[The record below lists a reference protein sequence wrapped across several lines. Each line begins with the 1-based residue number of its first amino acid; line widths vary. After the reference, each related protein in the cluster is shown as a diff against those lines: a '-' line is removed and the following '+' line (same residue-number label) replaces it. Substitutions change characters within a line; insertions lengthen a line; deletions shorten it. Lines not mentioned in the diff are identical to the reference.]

1 MDGDLKWVFRRTAV
15 SSKRQKT
22 VEMNKLLFLFLCT
35 SFLSYSQKT
44 AEQIAE
50 QLKPE
55 KSTIVH
61 SVIQQNIWGNKNAII
76 AFYETRYIDSLSS
89 KQKYERQYIEAYLL
103 IPEKDDYKKVLINKF
118 EDDNVDTEIRSVF
131 FANADKDAEKEL
143 IIISTVTHRLQY
155 LYDGTEYS
163 TLVFDNF
170 EVNKTPL
177 ELDILYEISE
187 KLSGGF
193 EGYVDAEGNKKA
205 KIKNAE
211 EVKKKLKKLGY

>member
-1 MDGDLKWVFRRTAV
+1 M
-15 SSKRQKT
+15 
-22 VEMNKLLFLFLCT
+22 
-35 SFLSYSQKT
+35 
-44 AEQIAE
+44 
-50 QLKPE
+50 
-55 KSTIVH
+55 
-61 SVIQQNIWGNKNAII
+61 
-76 AFYETRYIDSLSS
+76 
-89 KQKYERQYIEAYLL
+89 
-103 IPEKDDYKKVLINKF
+103 INKF

>member
-1 MDGDLKWVFRRTAV
+1 LDGDLKWVFRRTAV